1 MTTLL
6 VEVDERLVLLSNL
19 RAAGRFN
26 SPAEKDENSGNI
38 TGGSN
43 GSVRGDN
50 PSILGVG
57 DGVIAKGPDRDGL
70 KSLETD
76 CGVAD
81 AENDWEDTAKVTGG
95 DTDVDITGPETMACV
110 ADVDTGNGGIVEG
123 VDRETSGC
131 VADDG
136 GIVDDVE
143 ITGKEWT
150 GCVADVDAGKG
161 EIVEG
166 VDRETSG
173 CVADDGGIVDD
184 VEITGKESTGCVA
197 GVYDGETMGCDADNV
212 DAVDDVEITGD
223 ADNVDAVDDVEITVD
238 G

>member
-6 VEVDERLVLLSNL
+6 VEVDKRLVLLSNV

-70 KSLETD
+70 KILETD

-110 ADVDTGNGGIVEG
+110 AEVDTGNGGIVEG
-123 VDRETSGC
+123 VE
-131 VADDG
+131 
-136 GIVDDVE
+136 
-143 ITGKEWT
+143 
-150 GCVADVDAGKG
+150 
-161 EIVEG
+161 
-166 VDRETSG
+166 RETSG

>member
-38 TGGSN
+38 AGGSN

-57 DGVIAKGPDRDGL
+57 DGVIAKGPDGL
-70 KSLETD
+70 KILETD

-110 ADVDTGNGGIVEG
+110 ADVDTADGGIVEG

-136 GIVDDVE
+136 G
-143 ITGKEWT
+143 
-150 GCVADVDAGKG
+150 
-161 EIVEG
+161 IVEG

-197 GVYDGETMGCDADNV
+197 GVYDGEAMGCDADNV
-212 DAVDDVEITGD
+212 DAVDEVEITGD

>member
-6 VEVDERLVLLSNL
+6 VEVDKRLVLLSNL

-43 GSVRGDN
+43 GSVRRDN
-50 PSILGVG
+50 PSVLGVG

-70 KSLETD
+70 KILETD

-123 VDRETSGC
+123 VE
-131 VADDG
+131 
-136 GIVDDVE
+136 
-143 ITGKEWT
+143 
-150 GCVADVDAGKG
+150 
-161 EIVEG
+161 
-166 VDRETSG
+166 RETSG

>member
-38 TGGSN
+38 AGGSN

-57 DGVIAKGPDRDGL
+57 DGVIAKGPDGL

-110 ADVDTGNGGIVEG
+110 ADVDAGNGGIVEG

-161 EIVEG
+161 EIVDD

-212 DAVDDVEITGD
+212 DAVDEVEITGD

>member
-110 ADVDTGNGGIVEG
+110 ADVDTADGGIVEG

-136 GIVDDVE
+136 G
-143 ITGKEWT
+143 
-150 GCVADVDAGKG
+150 
-161 EIVEG
+161 IVEG

-212 DAVDDVEITGD
+212 DAVDEVEITGD

>member
-6 VEVDERLVLLSNL
+6 VEVDKRLVLLSNV

-43 GSVRGDN
+43 GSVRRDN
-50 PSILGVG
+50 PSVLGVG
-57 DGVIAKGPDRDGL
+57 DGVIAKGPDRDEL
-70 KSLETD
+70 KILETD

-123 VDRETSGC
+123 VE
-131 VADDG
+131 
-136 GIVDDVE
+136 
-143 ITGKEWT
+143 
-150 GCVADVDAGKG
+150 
-161 EIVEG
+161 
-166 VDRETSG
+166 RETSG